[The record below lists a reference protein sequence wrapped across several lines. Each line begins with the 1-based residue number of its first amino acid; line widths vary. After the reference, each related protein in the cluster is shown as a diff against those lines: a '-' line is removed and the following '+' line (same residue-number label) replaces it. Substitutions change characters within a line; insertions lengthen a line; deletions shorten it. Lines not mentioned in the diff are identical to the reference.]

1 MKLQSAFNKVVSTIE
16 NSNAAAKAGERL
28 SKFSQKISQNSHGE
42 IVDIL
47 LVSGKVATE
56 VPRTLFSALTESLVK
71 IIKK

>member
-56 VPRTLFSALTESLVK
+56 VSRTLFSALTESLVK

>member
-16 NSNAAAKAGERL
+16 NSNAAAKASERL
-28 SKFSQKISQNSHGE
+28 AKYSQKISQNSHGE

-56 VPRTLFSALTESLVK
+56 VPRTLFSALAESLVK